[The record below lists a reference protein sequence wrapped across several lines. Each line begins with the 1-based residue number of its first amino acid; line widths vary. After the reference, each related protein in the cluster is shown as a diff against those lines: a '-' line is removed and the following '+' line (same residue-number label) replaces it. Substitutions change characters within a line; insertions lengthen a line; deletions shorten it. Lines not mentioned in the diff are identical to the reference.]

1 MKMNHLIML
10 FLGLPILL
18 VAAYVV
24 FAMSNG
30 VL

>member
-24 FAMSNG
+24 FAVSNG
-30 VL
+30 AL